1 MAELDLKDIW
11 KKGEASLTAS
21 KGFDLARAIGKKSQS
36 ILQRIKLIL
45 WVEFW
50 LNMVVTPAAAVVYYL
65 EYGTGWAAFVAVV
78 FVIYFLY
85 YLFLIRS
92 INRFDYSGNVKL
104 SLTKVYKYLK
114 FYVLHYK
121 VMIWLCFL
129 VIPWAA
135 LAYGFYIGATGA
147 PEPEWIM
154 PKDPPQ
160 FEFTKQQAYMVLA
173 AFIIIPILVS
183 LLFHFLVGLLYER
196 KIKKLKRMI
205 EDLD

>member
-1 MAELDLKDIW
+1 MAELDLKEIW
-11 KKGEASLTAS
+11 KKGEVTLTES

-36 ILQRIKLIL
+36 VLQRIKLIL

-50 LNMVVTPAAAVVYYL
+50 LNVLFTPTAAVIYYIQFNR
-65 EYGTGWAAFVAVV
+65 GWAVFAAVI

-92 INRFDYSGNVKL
+92 IKRFDYSGNVKA
-104 SLTKVYKYLK
+104 SLTRIYKYLK

-135 LAYGFYIGATGA
+135 LAFGVYVGYTGA
-147 PEPEWIM
+147 PEPDWIT
-154 PKDPPQ
+154 PKNAPQ

-173 AFIIIPILVS
+173 AFIIIPVLVS